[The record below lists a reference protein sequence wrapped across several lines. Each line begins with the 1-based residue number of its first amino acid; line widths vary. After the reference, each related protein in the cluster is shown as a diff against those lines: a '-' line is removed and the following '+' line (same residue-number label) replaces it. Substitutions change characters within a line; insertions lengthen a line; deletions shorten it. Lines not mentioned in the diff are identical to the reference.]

1 MEAEVLYK
9 EKVLVPKLRF
19 KGFDDAWKTCTL
31 DNVTQ
36 YTKGFAFKS
45 DDYRDGGTRIIRVS
59 DLGADRIKTDNEKIF
74 IDSKKSDLYE
84 KYKLES
90 GNIIITTVGSKPELL
105 ESAVGRG
112 IFVKKDGEGLL
123 NQNLLKFENIN
134 GVDNGFIMGL
144 INSKKYQLHIK
155 GIARG
160 NANQANITVVDLLQY
175 KLSIPTLPE
184 QQKIASFLSAVD
196 EKIQQLTRKKEL
208 LEQYKK
214 GVMQQLFSGKLRF
227 KDENGKAFPKWEEKL
242 YGDVYSF
249 YSTNSFSR
257 DNLNYESGSVKNIHY
272 GDIHTEFSTQFDVTN
287 EMVPFINDD
296 IDISKI
302 KEENY
307 CKEGDLVIA
316 DASEDYADIGKSIE
330 LVELNNEKIVAG
342 LHTFLA
348 RPNKIKIYK
357 GFSGHLVK
365 ASYVRKQ
372 IMTIAQGTK
381 VLSLST
387 GRLGE
392 IKLNI
397 PCVDEQK
404 KIANYLS
411 NIDNKIESVTK
422 QITQTQTFKKGLL
435 QQMFL

>member
-1 MEAEVLYK
+1 MSATMTHIDKKNTLA
-9 EKVLVPKLRF
+9 PKLRF
-19 KGFDDAWKTCTL
+19 KDKSGKQFPVWEEKKLGAISKIYDGTHQTPTYVSEGIPFYSVEHITANQFTKTKYITQEVFDKENEKVRLEKGDILMTKIGDIGTSKLIDWDVKASFYVSLALIKQSDSFSSKYLNQYIASRNFQLELWK
-31 DNVTQ
+31 
-36 YTKGFAFKS
+36 
-45 DDYRDGGTRIIRVS
+45 RIIHVAFPKKIN
-59 DLGADRIKTDNEKIF
+59 LGEIGNCHV
-74 IDSKKSDLYE
+74 
-84 KYKLES
+84 KL
-90 GNIIITTVGSKPELL
+90 
-105 ESAVGRG
+105 
-112 IFVKKDGEGLL
+112 
-123 NQNLLKFENIN
+123 
-134 GVDNGFIMGL
+134 
-144 INSKKYQLHIK
+144 
-155 GIARG
+155 
-160 NANQANITVVDLLQY
+160 
-175 KLSIPTLPE
+175 PTLPE

-196 EKIQQLTRKKEL
+196 EKLQQLTRKKQL

-227 KDENGKAFPKWEEKL
+227 KDENGKAFPKWEEKR
-242 YGDVYSF
+242 YGDVFSF

-272 GDIHTEFSTQFDVTN
+272 GDIHTKFPTLFDVTN

-296 IDISKI
+296 INISKI

-330 LVELNNEKIVAG
+330 LVKLNNEKLVAG

-348 RPNKIKIYK
+348 RPNKIKMYK
-357 GFSGHLVK
+357 GFSGHFVK

-392 IKLNI
+392 VKLNI
-397 PCVDEQK
+397 PSVEEQK

-411 NIDNKIESVTK
+411 NIDSKIENVNK

-435 QQMFL
+435 QQLFV